1 MADTNRNDENGES
14 GVGRLFRELESA
26 LETLGDLAEEG
37 QSWSKTTSLG
47 SEDSDLQGVFDL
59 DVRTGE
65 AARRGH
71 PRTSSPSADAPQSER
86 SRSTTDQSSDREV
99 PVEERREPDVDVFDE
114 GDHVLVIAEMPGVT
128 SDQVDLQIDGDVLAL
143 EASTADRTYATEVLL
158 PQEVA
163 SPTEVRA
170 NNGIVKILCPA

>member
-1 MADTNRNDENGES
+1 MADTNRKDENGGS
-14 GVGRLFRELESA
+14 GVGHLFRELENA

-47 SEDSDLQGVFDL
+47 SEDSDLQGVFDMN
-59 DVRTGE
+59 VRTGE
-65 AARRGH
+65 AVRKGH
-71 PRTSSPSADAPQSER
+71 PRTPSPSADAPQSED
-86 SRSTTDQSSDREV
+86 SPSATDQSSDREV

-114 GDHVLVIAEMPGVT
+114 GDHVLIIAEMPGVT
-128 SDQVDLQIDGDVLAL
+128 RDQVDLQIDGDVLAV

-158 PQEVA
+158 PQEVS
-163 SPTEVRA
+163 SPSEVQA